1 MTTVSNPQSQ
11 ARDPQSPAFT
21 LIELLVVVAI
31 IAILSALLLP
41 ALQNA
46 KERGKQ
52 AVCLSNMRQIHLMLM
67 NYAEDNNGW
76 FPMVYFAGFNLF
88 LDRTP
93 GGVMW
98 DTGAAEDWRPH
109 YLPKNKDVFRCPGR
123 EKKFFHDAPAAPWG
137 ASYYYGS
144 CQTCYS
150 TTYRMMAS
158 TADWLPCTPS
168 YGTYIYGGH
177 LLQNASTPT
186 SQARVPIANLNH
198 AGTSLSGWGCGGD
211 AYGALYF
218 PPAAEMPAILDG
230 YDPITKV
237 WTLAYASDNLAANN
251 HYRLDGENIVF
262 LDGHGEWRTAS
273 QVKVRYA
280 SAVYW

>member
-1 MTTVSNPQSQ
+1 MCDDAPTAAMTTFRNRQS
-11 ARDPQSPAFT
+11 AFT

-41 ALQNA
+41 SVQNA

-52 AVCLSNMRQIHLMLM
+52 AVCLSNMRQIHLMVM
-67 NYAEDNNGW
+67 NYAEDHNGW
-76 FPMVYFAGFNLF
+76 FPQVYFATFNLF
-88 LDRTP
+88 YSR
-93 GGVMW
+93 GVMW
-98 DTGAAEDWRPH
+98 DDGSGEQWLPS
-109 YLPKNKDVFRCPGR
+109 YLPKNKNILRCPGR
-123 EKKFFHDAPAAPWG
+123 EAKFYNDTGLPPGFG
-137 ASYYYGS
+137 ADYYYGS

-158 TADWLPCTPS
+158 TADWDPCTAGL
-168 YGTYIYGGH
+168 GTYIYGGH
-177 LLQNASTPT
+177 LLQNGSTPA

-198 AGTSLSGWGCGGD
+198 AGTSISGWGCGGD

-230 YDPITKV
+230 FNPVTKLWSLPYV
-237 WTLAYASDNLAANN
+237 SDNLAANN
-251 HYRLDGENIVF
+251 HYRLDGGNIIF
-262 LDGHGEWRTAS
+262 LDGHGEWRTFA
-273 QVKVRYA
+273 QVKLRYA